1 MFKITIFTLQVKHF
15 RKSFAFD
22 APKIW
27 NDLPDYVRNVTY
39 IAFFRKKLKTGGYQ
53 SSIFWGICPVSS
65 VFDPM

>member
-39 IAFFRKKLKTGGYQ
+39 IAFFRKKLKTYLFESASTLG
-53 SSIFWGICPVSS
+53 SLPHLCFLWLC
-65 VFDPM
+65 